1 MVALNNRQRNG
12 RKEYRRS
19 DVIAV
24 LRWSDDQVVY
34 VGSSIGQA
42 AMDLTPGMVYGIG
55 ANRDEAIDQ
64 ARQYAMNYRLALK
77 HAESRVKV

>member
-64 ARQYAMNYRLALK
+64 AKRYSMNYRLALK
-77 HAESRVKV
+77 HAESR